1 MSNLPEKRVVD
12 FINEHHVL
20 TLATS
25 FSEEPWC
32 ANCFYVYLEE
42 ENSLVF
48 TSNFDTKHI
57 QQASHNI
64 YVAGSI
70 VLETSIIGKI
80 QGIQFQGIISQ
91 PQDQLHEKARKAYL
105 KRFPIAMLMETH
117 LWVVDLTYIKMTDN
131 RLGFGKKIIWSKDLV
146 FKG

>member
-1 MSNLPEKRVVD
+1 MAEKPDSRIVE

-25 FSEEPWC
+25 FNEEPWC
-32 ANCFYVYLEE
+32 ANCFYVYMDD

-48 TSNFDTKHI
+48 TSDFDTKHI

-64 YVAGSI
+64 YVAGTI

-80 QGIQFQGIISQ
+80 QGVQFQGIISQ
-91 PQDQLHEKARKAYL
+91 PQGELHERAKKAYL

-117 LWVVDLTYIKMTDN
+117 LWVVDLTYLKMTDN
-131 RLGFGKKIIWSKDLV
+131 RLGFGKKLIWSKDLS
-146 FKG
+146 FQK